1 MKHKQTASTEIN
13 SSAAMSTHSSSSSTL
28 SVSAPNTS
36 NTSNS
41 SIIPCVREVF
51 GCKNKVNEYNDKE
64 CAICPDCRSKLE
76 IMFNSSP
83 FSPTLCPCC
92 HDPSFG
98 PPYAFCLPR
107 VFGLPR
113 SRWLHGLTLW
123 ILESGQHYRGYN
135 LYQSRL
141 WIIVKY
147 CKMFSSE
154 NDESLLENK

>member
-92 HDPSFG
+92 HDPSGG
-98 PPYAFCLPR
+98 PPYAFCQECLGYLDQDGCMDSP
-107 VFGLPR
+107 FGSWNR
-113 SRWLHGLTLW
+113 DNITGD
-123 ILESGQHYRGYN
+123 IICIN
-135 LYQSRL
+135 LD
-141 WIIVKY
+141 
-147 CKMFSSE
+147 FE
-154 NDESLLENK
+154 LL